1 MASIKGHYWYKVRE
15 SKQDVD
21 PHKPEQE
28 IDQEQKP
35 TYANRLTDDAVGW
48 YKHCLLHWM
57 HGYALQLKGQ
67 NYHLE
72 NVNWSV
78 NNLRGQSTFK
88 SRRKRT
94 GKTIN
99 SSIPYHEE
107 WLILSQLGRWD
118 AIKRFYCT
126 GLFYSRF

>member
-1 MASIKGHYWYKVRE
+1 MCIRDRHE
-15 SKQDVD
+15 
-21 PHKPEQE
+21 PEEE
-28 IDQEQKP
+28 IDEEQKS
-35 TYANRLTDDAVGW
+35 TYAKRLADDAISW

-99 SSIPYHEE
+99 SSGTLAYTFNT
-107 WLILSQLGRWD
+107 D
-118 AIKRFYCT
+118 KRIA
-126 GLFYSRF
+126 LFDTYRLQIRGAPTKF

>member
-1 MASIKGHYWYKVRE
+1 MASIKGHYWNKIRE

-21 PHKPEQE
+21 PHEPEQE

-88 SRRKRT
+88 SR
-94 GKTIN
+94 
-99 SSIPYHEE
+99 
-107 WLILSQLGRWD
+107 
-118 AIKRFYCT
+118 
-126 GLFYSRF
+126 